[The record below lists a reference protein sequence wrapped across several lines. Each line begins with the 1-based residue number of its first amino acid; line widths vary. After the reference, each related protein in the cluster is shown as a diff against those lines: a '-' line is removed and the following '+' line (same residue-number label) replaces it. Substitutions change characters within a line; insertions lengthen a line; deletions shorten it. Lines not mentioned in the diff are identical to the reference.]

1 MSNAQTTAS
10 GGLRRVARP
19 APQAP
24 AKEKPKSTLFAK
36 KIKPFKK
43 KELVQMFRSLASML
57 KAQINTADAL
67 KYYAHGHANKDLVKA
82 LNGIHAEV
90 NKGVPIHDAFRLSKR
105 FDDMTIGLIQAGGDA
120 GQLDTAFAELGKRIK
135 SELFFRKK
143 VRKLIMMPCIVIPI
157 LLGAFIASQVKIVP
171 QVEKMMAGMEP
182 KGFVALSFKIS
193 HTVQDIWKVVVL
205 ILLAIAAI
213 IWKSDKVRNLIINLA
228 MARVRVVR
236 MMVMSLRQM
245 TMLSTIKL
253 LYSNGINLAKSLRV
267 AANSVKKTPFY
278 GELCKASEM
287 YEKSG
292 VPLSSAFA
300 KYTSVDPQVVHMLAI
315 GEKSASLDVQLGML
329 SEMFEEDAEQLMDD
343 FSQFV
348 SFVVMIIAVF
358 LIAAV
363 FLGTF
368 MPIFMMG
375 PQMMQEAM

>member
-1 MSNAQTTAS
+1 MSETKSAASKTTPRS
-10 GGLRRVARP
+10 TRVAP
-19 APQAP
+19 KK
-24 AKEKPKSTLFAK
+24 AKPESSLFASRS
-36 KIKPFKK
+36 KPFKK

-57 KAQINTADAL
+57 RAQISTADAL
-67 KYYAHGHANKDLVKA
+67 KYYAHGHPNKILVAA
-82 LNGIHAEV
+82 LTQIHEDV
-90 NKGVPIHDAFRLSKR
+90 NKGVPIHEAFKHSKK
-105 FDDMTIGLIQAGGDA
+105 FDDMTIGLVQAGGDA

-135 SELFFRKK
+135 SDMFFRKK

-157 LLGAFIASQVKIVP
+157 LIGAFIASQVNIVP
-171 QVEKMMAGMEP
+171 QVENMMVGMEA
-182 KGFVALSFKIS
+182 KGLVKLSFEIS
-193 HTVQDIWKVVVL
+193 HVVQKVWPMVVL
-205 ILLAIAAI
+205 GLLAILI
-213 IWKSDKVRNLIINLA
+213 TVWKCNPVQNMIMNLA
-228 MARVRVVR
+228 MAKFRVVK

-245 TMLSTIKL
+245 TVLSTIKL

-267 AANSVKKTPFY
+267 SANSVKKTPFY
-278 GELCKASEM
+278 AEINKAADM

-315 GEKSASLDVQLGML
+315 GERSASLGNQLGML

-343 FSQFV
+343 FSQVV
-348 SFVVMIIAVF
+348 SFVVMIIAVM

-375 PQMMQEAM
+375 PQMMREAM

>member
-1 MSNAQTTAS
+1 MSEATTAS
-10 GGLRRVARP
+10 SGLRKVSRA
-19 APQAP
+19 APQAQ

-57 KAQINTADAL
+57 RAQINTADAL
-67 KYYAHGHANKDLVKA
+67 KYYAHGHPNKELVSA
-82 LNGIHAEV
+82 LLKINADV
-90 NKGVPIHDAFRLSKR
+90 NKGIPIHEAFRMSER

-120 GQLDTAFAELGKRIK
+120 GQLDTAFGELGKRIK

-157 LLGAFIASQVKIVP
+157 LVGAFIASQVKIVP
-171 QVEKMMAGMEP
+171 QVEKMMAGMEA
-182 KGFVALSFKIS
+182 KGFVALSFKVS
-193 HTVQDIWKVVVL
+193 HVVQEIWGVVVL
-205 ILLAIAAI
+205 IMLGIAAV
-213 IWKSDKVRNLIINLA
+213 IWKSDKIRNTITNLA
-228 MARVRVVR
+228 MARFRVVR
-236 MMVMSLRQM
+236 MMIMSLRQM

-278 GELCKASEM
+278 GELRKASDM

-329 SEMFEEDAEQLMDD
+329 SDMFEEDAEQLMDD
-343 FSQFV
+343 FSQFI
-348 SFVVMIIAVF
+348 SFVVMVIAVM

-368 MPIFMMG
+368 MPIFLMG

>member
-1 MSNAQTTAS
+1 MSEATTAS
-10 GGLRRVARP
+10 GALRRVARE
-19 APQAP
+19 AP
-24 AKEKPKSTLFAK
+24 KEKPQSSLFAP

-57 KAQINTADAL
+57 RAQINTADAL
-67 KYYAHGHANKDLVKA
+67 KYYAYGHPNKELVNA
-82 LNGIHAEV
+82 LTTIHKEV
-90 NKGVPIHDAFRLSKR
+90 NKGVPIHDAFRKSKK

-157 LLGAFIASQVKIVP
+157 LIGAFIASQVKIVP
-171 QVEKMMAGMEP
+171 QVEKMMAGMEA
-182 KGFVALSFKIS
+182 KGLVALSFKVS
-193 HTVQDIWKVVVL
+193 HVVQDVWKVAVL
-205 ILLAIAAI
+205 IMLAIAAV
-213 IWKSDKVRNLIINLA
+213 IWKSDKVRNAIINLA

-278 GELCKASEM
+278 GELRKASEM

-348 SFVVMIIAVF
+348 SFVVMVIAVL

>member
-1 MSNAQTTAS
+1 MSDVTTAS
-10 GGLRRVARP
+10 SALRRVARE
-19 APQAP
+19 AP
-24 AKEKPKSTLFAK
+24 KEKPKSSLFAP